1 MDSDILSEFNQIC
14 LSISRMIWGTKLIF
28 YVYVLRKATNWHIP
42 MYWVCSDMAR
52 NTQCTFKEMNLYY
65 LKKKIFYTSLD
76 IYRSNLLIQ
85 TFQTKMVKYISAS
98 PKLFECYVLQTL
110 SVECNYFQDCF
121 QACFFPV
128 VIYYDAKH
136 LV

>member
-1 MDSDILSEFNQIC
+1 MPEYLKNDLRNEIDFLCICTQKSNQ
-14 LSISRMIWGTKLIF
+14 LTH
-28 YVYVLRKATNWHIP
+28 TH
-42 MYWVCSDMAR
+42 YWVCSDMAR